1 MSDLLDRQ
9 ILLIGL
15 PNTGKTSFL
24 AALWFMVNQSTVKC
38 RLTLEKL
45 FGDSKYLNEI
55 CEAWLEYRPVKRNQL
70 DSVKL
75 VAMTLKNRENDRLV
89 RLSIPDLSGESF
101 SLQWTNRQLT
111 SGYDEQLRKASGGIL
126 FVHPEGIVKPT
137 RIDTVTELAMA
148 SGDVVPL
155 ENIEQTATA
164 ETKPWDSG
172 KSPTQVQLVE
182 LLQFISSRVHFQPPF
197 RLAIVVSAW
206 DLLIDLSETP
216 EKWVSDQLPLL
227 RQFLSCH
234 KSIFDVVFY
243 GVSAQGGRYDSSPIP
258 QKLPAHRVSVVGDS
272 VSNSHDITEPIQ
284 WLMH

>member
-89 RLSIPDLSGESF
+89 RLSIPDLSGNLSVY
-101 SLQWTNRQLT
+101 N
-111 SGYDEQLRKASGGIL
+111 G
-126 FVHPEGIVKPT
+126 
-137 RIDTVTELAMA
+137 
-148 SGDVVPL
+148 
-155 ENIEQTATA
+155 QT
-164 ETKPWDSG
+164 D
-172 KSPTQVQLVE
+172 
-182 LLQFISSRVHFQPPF
+182 
-197 RLAIVVSAW
+197 
-206 DLLIDLSETP
+206 
-216 EKWVSDQLPLL
+216 
-227 RQFLSCH
+227 
-234 KSIFDVVFY
+234 
-243 GVSAQGGRYDSSPIP
+243 
-258 QKLPAHRVSVVGDS
+258 
-272 VSNSHDITEPIQ
+272 N
-284 WLMH
+284 